1 MNNFKPTL
9 AVNAVLEKIDW
20 SSGMYASP
28 KLDGIRCSIVD
39 GKALSRTLK
48 PIPNKHI
55 YGQLS
60 DHKLNGLDGELI
72 VGSPTSPTCYNE
84 SVSNIMAFDKVPA
97 YTYYVFDCHDI
108 PEATYRHRR
117 DCLLDTLGDGKWG
130 GFPQICLLEQNL
142 LTDEDSMLAYEAAK
156 VEEGY
161 EGIILRSPNA
171 PYKFGRSTVNEGYLL
186 KVKRF
191 EDSEA
196 EIIGFEEE
204 MFNGNTA
211 ETNEL
216 GRTKR
221 STAAAGLSGK
231 GTLGAF
237 LVRDLVTGV
246 EFSIGTGL
254 TALQRGLFW
263 QRQDEY
269 VGKLVRYKHFPIGA
283 KDRPRH
289 PVFTG
294 FRDARDM

>member
-1 MNNFKPTL
+1 MFKPTL
-9 AVNAVLEKIDW
+9 AVNADFAKIQYPV
-20 SSGMYASP
+20 YASP
-28 KLDGIRCSIVD
+28 KLDGIRCSIVG

-60 DHKLNGLDGELI
+60 NHSLNGLDGELI

-84 SVSNIMAFDKVPA
+84 SVSNVMAFDKTPN
-97 YTYYVFDCHDI
+97 YTYYVFDHH
-108 PEATYRHRR
+108 ELNGSFARR
-117 DCLLDTLGDGKWG
+117 FQELLASLGQWGKY
-130 GFPQICLLEQNL
+130 PQICLLEQNL
-142 LTDEDSMLAYEAAK
+142 LANKDDMLAYEAAK

-161 EGIILRSPNA
+161 EGIILRSPEA
-171 PYKFGRSTVNEGYLL
+171 PYKFGRSTVKEGYLL

-204 MFNGNTA
+204 LKNGNAA

-237 LVRDLVTGV
+237 QVRDVVTGV

-254 TALQRGLFW
+254 TAAQRGLFW

-294 FRDARDM
+294 FRDRRDL

>member
-1 MNNFKPTL
+1 MFRPTL
-9 AVNAVLEKIDW
+9 AVNADFTKIKYPV
-20 SSGMYASP
+20 YASP

-60 DHKLNGLDGELI
+60 TSKLNGLDGELI
-72 VGSPTSPTCYNE
+72 VGDPTSPICYNE

-97 YTYYVFDCHDI
+97 YTYYVFDHHGVGGSF
-108 PEATYRHRR
+108 ARR
-117 DCLLDTLGDGKWG
+117 FQELLASLGQWNK
-130 GFPQICLLEQNL
+130 FPQICLLEQNL
-142 LTDEDSMLAYEAAK
+142 ISNEDDMFAYEAAK

-161 EGIILRSPNA
+161 EGIILRSPDA
-171 PYKFGRSTVNEGYLL
+171 PYKFGRSTVKEGYLL
-186 KVKRF
+186 KCKRF
-191 EDSEA
+191 SDSEA

-204 MFNGNTA
+204 MFNGNAA

-237 LVRDLVTGV
+237 QVRDVVTGV

-254 TALQRGLFW
+254 TAA
-263 QRQDEY
+263 QRQSHWLNRDTTLGGILKY
-269 VGKLVRYKHFPIGA
+269 KYFPVGV
-283 KDRPRH
+283 KDKPRH
-289 PVFTG
+289 PVFLG

>member
-1 MNNFKPTL
+1 MSAFKPTL
-9 AVNAVLEKIDW
+9 AVAADFSKIKYPV
-20 SSGMYASP
+20 YASP

-55 YGQLS
+55 YETLS
-60 DHKLNGLDGELI
+60 HVGFDGLDGELI
-72 VGSPTSPTCYNE
+72 VGSPTSKTCYTD
-84 SVSNIMAFDKVPA
+84 SVSNVMAFDKVPDF
-97 YTYYVFDCHDI
+97 TYFVFDIHDHGGTFT
-108 PEATYRHRR
+108 ARR
-117 DCLLDTLGDGKWG
+117 DDLYARVHLGD
-130 GFPQICLLEQNL
+130 PHIRVLPQNL
-142 LTDEDSMLAYEAAK
+142 LRNEDDMLAYEAAK

-161 EGIILRSPNA
+161 EGIILRSPEA

-196 EIIGFEEE
+196 VIIGFEEE
-204 MFNGNTA
+204 MFNGNEA
-211 ETNEL
+211 HTNEL

-237 LVRDLVTGV
+237 QVRDVVTGV

-254 TALQRGLFW
+254 TAADRLRVWITRDVYLGKFVK
-263 QRQDEY
+263 Y
-269 VGKLVRYKHFPIGA
+269 KFFPVGV
-283 KDRPRH
+283 KDKPRH
-289 PVFTG
+289 PVFLG
-294 FRDARDM
+294 MRALEDM

>member
-1 MNNFKPTL
+1 MTFKPML
-9 AVNAVLEKIDW
+9 AVNAVIPKIQYPV
-20 SSGMYASP
+20 YASP
-28 KLDGIRCSIVD
+28 KLDGIRAAVVD
-39 GKALSRTLK
+39 GRLLSRTLK

-60 DHKLNGLDGELI
+60 KPKLNGLDGELI
-72 VGSPTSPTCYNE
+72 VGSPTSSTCYNE
-84 SVSNIMAFDKVPA
+84 SVSNVMAFDKIPT
-97 YTYYVFDCHDI
+97 YTYYVFDNH
-108 PEATYRHRR
+108 EVSGAFTKRFQE
-117 DCLLDTLGDGKWG
+117 LLASLGQWNK
-130 GFPQICLLEQNL
+130 FPQICLLEQNL
-142 LTDEDSMLAYEAAK
+142 INNEDDLMAYEAAK

-161 EGIILRSPNA
+161 EGVIIRSPSA
-171 PYKFGRSTVNEGYLL
+171 LYKFGRSTVNEGALIKL
-186 KVKRF
+186 KRF

-204 MFNGNTA
+204 LKNGNAA

-237 LVRDLVTGV
+237 QVRDVVTGV

-254 TALQRGLFW
+254 TAA
-263 QRQDEY
+263 QRQEAWTLRHQNI
-269 VGKLVRYKHFPIGA
+269 GKLLKYKFFPVGVKVA
-283 KDRPRH
+283 PRH
-289 PVFTG
+289 PVFLG